1 MQFRRK
7 SDDKM
12 IASAMRMAE
21 RKEAEGC
28 SPCAEIYRQIA
39 QDPSRRRLLTR
50 GLLGAGALTAASL
63 IDVGGALA
71 APKTRAGATALDAS
85 NARRVANAARGRVD
99 VQALERHIGTLSTSV
114 DAFTLHDDTG
124 VNVGSAT
131 FLGYGSSV
139 IVTLSSPSQDVIAVA
154 ALHQGRGLRVQSGRI
169 TEDAALTDHAQQ
181 LLRQTTHGTPADAVR
196 QALGANTAHASC
208 ALCPGWIVTCG
219 VATTCC
225 ATTRI
230 RECCNAALGA
240 CAAMLN
246 CCFG

>member
-1 MQFRRK
+1 MRRGVP
-7 SDDKM
+7 
-12 IASAMRMAE
+12 SARARPE
-21 RKEAEGC
+21 
-28 SPCAEIYRQIA
+28 
-39 QDPSRRRLLTR
+39 PSAAARS
-50 GLLGAGALTAASL
+50 GALGAGALTAASL

-139 IVTLSSPSQDVIAVA
+139 IVTLSSPSQDVIGVA
-154 ALHQGRGLRVQSGRI
+154 ALR
-169 TEDAALTDHAQQ
+169 
-181 LLRQTTHGTPADAVR
+181 HG
-196 QALGANTAHASC
+196 
-208 ALCPGWIVTCG
+208 VTCG